1 MSVET
6 LLLKRRRALYTND
19 SSTVICT
26 GQNNAWWQILILSWT
41 HACIVNPF
49 RPYLHY
55 SSRHET
61 EQQSRN

>member
-26 GQNNAWWQILILSWT
+26 GQKDAWWQTLILCWT
-41 HACIVNPF
+41 QACIFNTF
-49 RPYLHY
+49 RPYLYY
-55 SSRHET
+55 SSRHRT

>member
-41 HACIVNPF
+41 HTCIANPF
-49 RPYLHY
+49 RP
-55 SSRHET
+55 
-61 EQQSRN
+61 